1 MNELHCLFG
10 KIFAFVKSEN
20 YIPCRHWSVV
30 ASVDTDKHISLH
42 ALNVSKIQYSESR
55 QGVAVV
61 GVDRGF

>member
-30 ASVDTDKHISLH
+30 ASVNTDKHISLYTH
-42 ALNVSKIQYSESR
+42 WMSPTFNILK
-55 QGVAVV
+55 
-61 GVDRGF
+61 VDKG